1 MVHTP
6 KSTLS
11 FGLTF
16 SLVAVL
22 CLIGLAYFSHQEML
36 NLSDASFVTGW
47 ILLGTMF
54 SLGIFNIRKRMSAL
68 PLGRAAYWLTLH
80 VVLGFFAVGTFLVH
94 TNYVW
99 PTGVYEQLLASL
111 FWLTAVSG
119 MLGWLYQRAIP
130 RRLSRIGYEVIFERV
145 PAEIAHLREEAEA
158 AALEAVGNSGEP
170 TLGRFY
176 SETLDW
182 FFQRPRFAISHLL
195 GTGAAAHWLE
205 HRIAAVRRLL
215 GSAELKALDEIEKIA
230 QLKIS
235 VDAHYAIQRSLKL
248 WVFAHVLLTS
258 ATLSLSVWHLILV
271 HVYAR

>member
-1 MVHTP
+1 
-6 KSTLS
+6 
-11 FGLTF
+11 
-16 SLVAVL
+16 
-22 CLIGLAYFSHQEML
+22 ML
-36 NLSDASFVTGW
+36 NLSDASFVSGW
-47 ILLGTMF
+47 ILLGAMI

-94 TNYVW
+94 TSYVW

-119 MLGWLYQRAIP
+119 ILGWLYQRAIP

-158 AALEAVGNSGEP
+158 AALEGVGRSGEP

-176 SETLDW
+176 SESLDW
-182 FFQRPRFAISHLL
+182 FFQRPRFVVSHLL
-195 GTGAAAHWLE
+195 GTGAATYWLE
-205 HRIAAVRRLL
+205 QRSLAVRRLL
-215 GSAELKALDEIEKIA
+215 GSAEVKALNEIEKIA
-230 QLKIS
+230 RLKIS

>member
-1 MVHTP
+1 MYAP

-11 FGLTF
+11 FGLICSF
-16 SLVAVL
+16 VALL
-22 CLIGLAYFSHQEML
+22 CLIALAYFSHQEML
-36 NLSDASFVTGW
+36 NLSDASFVSGW
-47 ILLGTMF
+47 ILLGAMI

-119 MLGWLYQRAIP
+119 ILGWLYQRAIP

-158 AALEAVGNSGEP
+158 AALEGVGSSGEP
-170 TLGRFY
+170 TLRRFY
-176 SETLDW
+176 SESLDW
-182 FFQRPRFAISHLL
+182 FFQRPRFVVSHLL
-195 GTGAAAHWLE
+195 GTGAATYWLE
-205 HRIAAVRRLL
+205 QRSLAVRRLL
-215 GSAELKALDEIEKIA
+215 GSAEVKALNEIEKIA
-230 QLKIS
+230 RLKIS

>member
-1 MVHTP
+1 VRP
-6 KSTLS
+6 AKSTLS

-16 SLVAVL
+16 SLIALL
-22 CLIGLAYFSHQEML
+22 CLIALAYFSHQKML
-36 NLSDASFVTGW
+36 QLSDASFVTGW
-47 ILLGTMF
+47 ILLGAMF

-80 VVLGFFAVGTFLVH
+80 VVVGFFAVGIFLVH

-99 PTGVYEQLLASL
+99 PTGVYEQVLAAL
-111 FWLTAVSG
+111 FWATAVSG
-119 MLGWLYQRAIP
+119 VLGWLYQRAIP
-130 RRLSRIGYEVIFERV
+130 RRLSRIGYEVLFERV
-145 PAEIAHLREEAEA
+145 PAEIAQLREEAEA
-158 AALEAVGNSGEP
+158 AALKGVGNSGEP

-176 SETLDW
+176 SESLDW
-182 FFQRPRFAISHLL
+182 FFQRPRFAISHIL
-195 GTGAAAHWLE
+195 GTGAATHWLDQ
-205 HRIAAVRRLL
+205 HITAVRRLL

-230 QLKIS
+230 RLKIS

-258 ATLSLSVWHLILV
+258 ATLSLSIWHLILV

>member
-1 MVHTP
+1 MHAP

-11 FGLTF
+11 FGLAF
-16 SLVAVL
+16 FLIALL
-22 CLIGLAYFSHQEML
+22 CLIVLAYFSQQEML

-47 ILLGTMF
+47 ILLGVMI

-80 VVLGFFAVGTFLVH
+80 VVLGFFAVGTFLIH

-99 PTGVYEQLLASL
+99 PTGVYEQLLAAL

-119 MLGWLYQRAIP
+119 ILGWLYQRAIP
-130 RRLSRIGYEVIFERV
+130 RRLSRVGYEVIFERI

-195 GTGAAAHWLE
+195 GTGAAVHWLE
-205 HRIAAVRRLL
+205 QRIAAVRRLL

-230 QLKIS
+230 RLKIS

-248 WVFAHVLLTS
+248 WVFTHVLLTS

>member
-1 MVHTP
+1 VHAP

-16 SLVAVL
+16 SLIAGL
-22 CLIGLAYFSHQEML
+22 CLIALAYFSHQEML

-47 ILLGTMF
+47 ILLATMI
-54 SLGIFNIRKRMSAL
+54 SLGVFNIRKRMSAL

-80 VVLGFFAVGTFLVH
+80 VVLGFFAVGAFLVH

-99 PTGVYEQLLASL
+99 PTGAYEQLLAGL
-111 FWLTAVSG
+111 FWLTAISG
-119 MLGWLYQRAIP
+119 ILGWLYQRATP

-145 PAEIAHLREEAEA
+145 PAEIAHLREKAEA
-158 AALEAVGNSGEP
+158 AALGAIGSSGQP

-176 SETLDW
+176 SESLDW
-182 FFQRPRFAISHLL
+182 FFQRPRFAVSHLL
-195 GTGAAAHWLE
+195 GTGAADHWLE
-205 HRIAAVRRLL
+205 QRILAVRRLL
-215 GSAELKALDEIEKIA
+215 GSDELKALDEIEKIA
-230 QLKIS
+230 RLKIS
-235 VDAHYAIQRSLKL
+235 VDTHYAIQRSLKL

-258 ATLSLSVWHLILV
+258 ATLSLSVWHIILV

>member
-1 MVHTP
+1 MRP
-6 KSTLS
+6 AKSTLS

-16 SLVAVL
+16 SLIALL
-22 CLIGLAYFSHQEML
+22 CLIALAYFSHQKML
-36 NLSDASFVTGW
+36 QLSDASFVTGW
-47 ILLGTMF
+47 ILLGAMF

-80 VVLGFFAVGTFLVH
+80 VVVGFFAVGIFLVH

-99 PTGVYEQLLASL
+99 PTGVYEQVLAAL
-111 FWLTAVSG
+111 FWATAVSG
-119 MLGWLYQRAIP
+119 VLGWLYQRAIP

-145 PAEIAHLREEAEA
+145 PAEIAQLREEAEA
-158 AALEAVGNSGEP
+158 AALEGVGNSGEP

-176 SETLDW
+176 SESLDW
-182 FFQRPRFAISHLL
+182 FFQRPRFAISHIL
-195 GTGAAAHWLE
+195 GTGAATHWLE
-205 HRIAAVRRLL
+205 QRIAAVRRLL
-215 GSAELKALDEIEKIA
+215 GSAELKALDEIEKTA
-230 QLKIS
+230 RVKIS

-258 ATLSLSVWHLILV
+258 ATLSLSIWHLILV

>member
-1 MVHTP
+1 MYAP

-11 FGLTF
+11 FGLICSF
-16 SLVAVL
+16 VALL
-22 CLIGLAYFSHQEML
+22 CLIALAYFSHQEML
-36 NLSDASFVTGW
+36 NLSDASFVSGW
-47 ILLGTMF
+47 ILLGAMI

-94 TNYVW
+94 TSYVW

-119 MLGWLYQRAIP
+119 ILGWLYQRAIP

-158 AALEAVGNSGEP
+158 AALEGVGSSGEP

-176 SETLDW
+176 SESLDW
-182 FFQRPRFAISHLL
+182 FFQRPRFVVSHLL
-195 GTGAAAHWLE
+195 GTGAATYWLE
-205 HRIAAVRRLL
+205 QRSLAVRRLL
-215 GSAELKALDEIEKIA
+215 GSAEVKALNEIEKIA
-230 QLKIS
+230 RLKIS

>member
-1 MVHTP
+1 VYAP

-11 FGLTF
+11 FGLICSF
-16 SLVAVL
+16 VALL
-22 CLIGLAYFSHQEML
+22 CLIALAYFSHQEML
-36 NLSDASFVTGW
+36 NLSDASFVSGW
-47 ILLGTMF
+47 ILLGAMI

-119 MLGWLYQRAIP
+119 ILGWLYQRAIP
-130 RRLSRIGYEVIFERV
+130 RRLSRIGYEVIFERI

-158 AALEAVGNSGEP
+158 AALEGVGSSGEP

-176 SETLDW
+176 SESLDW
-182 FFQRPRFAISHLL
+182 FFQRPRFVVSHLL
-195 GTGAAAHWLE
+195 GTGAATYWLE
-205 HRIAAVRRLL
+205 QRSLAVRRLL
-215 GSAELKALDEIEKIA
+215 GSAEVKALNEIEKIVR
-230 QLKIS
+230 LKIS

>member
-1 MVHTP
+1 VYAP

-11 FGLTF
+11 FGLICSF
-16 SLVAVL
+16 VALL
-22 CLIGLAYFSHQEML
+22 CLIALAYFSHQEML
-36 NLSDASFVTGW
+36 NLSDASFVSGW
-47 ILLGTMF
+47 ILLGAMI

-80 VVLGFFAVGTFLVH
+80 VVLGFFAVGTFMVH

-119 MLGWLYQRAIP
+119 ILGWLYQRAIP

-158 AALEAVGNSGEP
+158 AALEGVGSSGEP

-176 SETLDW
+176 SESLDW
-182 FFQRPRFAISHLL
+182 FFQRPRFVVSHFL
-195 GTGAAAHWLE
+195 GTGAATYWLE
-205 HRIAAVRRLL
+205 QRSLAVRRLL
-215 GSAELKALDEIEKIA
+215 GSAEVKALNEIEKIA
-230 QLKIS
+230 RLKIS

>member
-1 MVHTP
+1 MYAP

-11 FGLTF
+11 FGLICSF
-16 SLVAVL
+16 VALL
-22 CLIGLAYFSHQEML
+22 CLIALAYFSHQEML
-36 NLSDASFVTGW
+36 NLSDASFVSGW
-47 ILLGTMF
+47 ILLGAMI

-80 VVLGFFAVGTFLVH
+80 VVLGFFAVGTFMVH

-119 MLGWLYQRAIP
+119 ILGWLYQRAIP

-158 AALEAVGNSGEP
+158 AALEGVGSSGEP

-176 SETLDW
+176 SESLDW
-182 FFQRPRFAISHLL
+182 FFQRPRFVVSHLL
-195 GTGAAAHWLE
+195 GTGAATYWLE
-205 HRIAAVRRLL
+205 QRSLAVRRLL
-215 GSAELKALDEIEKIA
+215 GSAEVKALNEIEKIA
-230 QLKIS
+230 RLKIS

>member
-1 MVHTP
+1 VHAP

-11 FGLTF
+11 FGLAF
-16 SLVAVL
+16 FLIALL
-22 CLIGLAYFSHQEML
+22 CLIVLAYFSQQEML

-47 ILLGTMF
+47 ILLGAMI

-80 VVLGFFAVGTFLVH
+80 VVLGFFAVGTFLIH

-99 PTGVYEQLLASL
+99 PTGVYEQLLAAL

-119 MLGWLYQRAIP
+119 ILGWLYQRAIP
-130 RRLSRIGYEVIFERV
+130 RRLSRVGYEVIFERV

-195 GTGAAAHWLE
+195 GTGAAVHWLE
-205 HRIAAVRRLL
+205 QRIAAVRRLL

-230 QLKIS
+230 RLKIS

-248 WVFAHVLLTS
+248 WVFAHVCLTS